1 MIVLDTNVVSA
12 LMNDPPD
19 EQVVDWLNRQP
30 ESSIWVSSVTILEI
44 EFGLQVMPAGKRRT
58 GLAERFERVLQEM
71 DRRIAVFDDEAAR
84 ATASLMA
91 SWQKKGRPR
100 DLRDSMIAGVVLA
113 LHASLATRNVA
124 HFSDIPATV
133 VNPWSS

>member
-1 MIVLDTNVVSA
+1 MIILDTNVVSA

-19 EQVVDWLNRQP
+19 EQVVAWLNRQP

-44 EFGLQVMPAGKRRT
+44 EFGLHVIPGGKRRT
-58 GLAERFERVLQEM
+58 GLADRFERVLQEM
-71 DRRIAVFDDEAAR
+71 DRRIAVFDEDAAR
-84 ATASLMA
+84 ATASLMV

-100 DLRDSMIAGVVLA
+100 DFRDTMIAGIVLA
-113 LHASLATRNVA
+113 LHASLATRHVA